1 MTNNIFYANAIFFEK
16 QQKSNILNYDVIKT
30 VWNSLG
36 ASDKGKNDVTS
47 GYPADYKLFEN
58 VCY

>member
-1 MTNNIFYANAIFFEK
+1 MHC
-16 QQKSNILNYDVIKT
+16 LKT

-36 ASDKGKNDVTS
+36 ASDKGKNDVAF
-47 GYPADYKLFEN
+47 GYATNLKLCEN